1 MPARY
6 ARRER
11 HALADTLLAAGP
23 DAPTLCEG
31 WATRDLAAHLVL
43 REQRL
48 IAAPGILIK
57 PLAGVTKRIQAE
69 LAAGDYAKL
78 VEQVRNPA
86 WWVLSRIDTVEEAMN
101 LGEFL
106 IHHEDVRRAATSW
119 EPRSLEQGYE
129 EALFRRA
136 RGTARLAARRFPAS
150 IVATSPGYGE
160 FTAGKGGER
169 VAVQGAPAELM
180 LFFAGR
186 QRATQVDVSGPDEL
200 VTRVQKARFGL

>member
-1 MPARY
+1 MSERY

-11 HALADTLLAAGP
+11 HALADTLAAAGP

-43 REQRL
+43 REQRPL
-48 IAAPGILIK
+48 ATPGILIK
-57 PLAGVTKRIQAE
+57 PLSGFTKRIQDQ

-86 WWVLSRIDTVEEAMN
+86 WWVPSRIDAVEEAMN

-106 IHHEDVRRAATSW
+106 IHHEDVRRAAPGW
-119 EPRSLEQGYE
+119 QPRELDQGYA

-136 RGTARLAARRFPAS
+136 RGTARLAARRFPAT
-150 IVATSPGYGE
+150 IVATAPGFGE
-160 FTAGKGGER
+160 FTAGAGGDKVEVR
-169 VAVQGAPAELM
+169 GAPAELM
-180 LFFAGR
+180 FFFGGR
-186 QRATQVDVSGPDEL
+186 QRATLVDVSGAEEL
-200 VTRVQKARFGL
+200 VARIAKARFGI